1 MKPLRRLVL
10 GAAAGFCAAMLAAS
24 CAGNVSARAAPAS
37 ALPSA
42 LTAGP
47 IVRTPAGA
55 VQGDAVSGTN
65 IFKGIPYAAPP
76 IGPLRWRPPQALP
89 AWAGV
94 RAAHEFGAA
103 CIQPTP
109 RFQSI
114 YSENIGLT
122 SEDCLTLNIWAPANV
137 HNAPVFFWIHGG
149 ALAGGSSKETL
160 YDGARM
166 AARGVIVVSINYRL
180 GILGFLAHPQLSAES
195 ADGVSGNYGLLDQIQ
210 ALHWVHDNI
219 AAFGGDSANVTI
231 AGESA
236 GGLSVMYL
244 MAAPSARGLF
254 AKAIAESAYMVSAQ
268 ELKRQSY
275 GTPAAEETGARVAAA
290 LQAPNIAALRAANA
304 QALTDGATAL
314 GFFPFLTID
323 GHVLNDQ
330 LVNVF
335 DRGEQAHVPLLAG
348 FNSGEIRSLRILA
361 PQPSANAADYER
373 VIRARYGDLADAY
386 LRLYPSADLEE
397 SVIANTRDA
406 LYGWTAERLARKQT
420 AIGQPSFLYLFDHGY
435 AAADAMHLHAFHGSE
450 LPYVWDNLDRITPAW
465 PKMPD
470 TPQEAALG
478 EAMIDYWTSFARSGH
493 PEAAHAPAWPA
504 YGALQNYMHF
514 ADDGPHAEAKLM
526 PGMYEL
532 HEQAMCRRRASGT
545 APWNW
550 NTGLVSPVLAPA
562 PACR

>member
-1 MKPLRRLVL
+1 MKPVHRFLL
-10 GAAAGFCAAMLAAS
+10 GAAGFCAAMLAAS
-24 CAGNVSARAAPAS
+24 CAESVSAMATPAS
-37 ALPSA
+37 PPATTSA
-42 LTAGP
+42 AGP
-47 IVRTPAGA
+47 IARAPAGA
-55 VQGDAVSGTN
+55 VQGDAANGAN

-94 RAAHEFGAA
+94 RPAHAFGAA

-109 RFQSI
+109 RFPSI
-114 YSENIGLT
+114 YSEDIGAT
-122 SEDCLTLNIWAPANV
+122 SEDCLTLNIWAPANA

-149 ALAGGSSKETL
+149 ALAGGSSKEAL
-160 YDGARM
+160 YDGAQM

-195 ADGVSGNYGLLDQIQ
+195 PDGVSGNYGLLDQIQ
-210 ALHWVHDNI
+210 ALHWVRDNI
-219 AAFGGDSANVTI
+219 AAFGGDAANVTI

-290 LQAPNIAALRAANA
+290 LQAPNLAALRAANA

-323 GHVLNDQ
+323 GHVLTDQ

-335 DRGEQAHVPLLAG
+335 DRGAQAHVPLLAG
-348 FNSGEIRSLRILA
+348 FNSGEIRSLRVLA
-361 PQPSANAADYER
+361 PPAPTNAADYER
-373 VIRARYGDLADAY
+373 VIHARYGDLAGEY
-386 LRLYPSADLEE
+386 LRLYPGANLEE

-406 LYGWTAERLARKQT
+406 LYGWTAERLVRKQ
-420 AIGQPSFLYLFDHGY
+420 ASIGEPSFLYLFDHGY
-435 AAADAMHLHAFHGSE
+435 AAADAMHLHGFHGSE
-450 LPYVWDNLDRITPAW
+450 LPYVWDNLGASARPGRKFQTRPGKPRSAKRWSAIGRVLPA
-465 PKMPD
+465 
-470 TPQEAALG
+470 AAVPRPR
-478 EAMIDYWTSFARSGH
+478 ARQYG
-493 PEAAHAPAWPA
+493 PLMAPRAAI
-504 YGALQNYMHF
+504 
-514 ADDGPHAEAKLM
+514 
-526 PGMYEL
+526 
-532 HEQAMCRRRASGT
+532 CASPT
-545 APWNW
+545 M
-550 NTGLVSPVLAPA
+550 GLVPSKI
-562 PACR
+562 